1 MPDDTELS
9 EVIMADLFGISSI
22 ANVGLNA
29 VNSYLNYKNQRDVYN
44 YQKGLQDLIF
54 QREDSAVQ
62 RRVNDLRRAGL
73 NPLLAAGSAAG
84 SGSVVPV
91 VAPQM
96 APVDFMTPLSTAQSI
111 RESEAR
117 VDNSK
122 LLTSAQIDKIEQ
134 DIKESDIR
142 IDKSKQDIAL
152 SVLQQDFTLKD
163 IDRVIAATNLVLEQ
177 INASEQKRK
186 IDAEIY
192 NFNRLSG
199 FRSRDSMSE
208 PMQVIMSIAEV
219 LGYGISEGMSFVDKG
234 ASKIYN
240 AIIQSLKA
248 TGFIKK

>member
-1 MPDDTELS
+1 MS
-9 EVIMADLFGISSI
+9 DLFGISSI

-122 LLTSAQIDKIEQ
+122 LLTSSQVAKIEQ
-134 DIKESDIR
+134 DIKESDVR

-152 SVLQQDFTLKD
+152 SVLQQEFTRED
-163 IDRVIAATNLVLEQ
+163 IKRVISATSLLLEQ
-177 INASEQKRK
+177 IEATKQKTMIER
-186 IDAEIY
+186 EIY
-192 NFNRLSG
+192 NFNRAGG
-199 FRSRDSMSE
+199 FRSKDPMSE
-208 PMQVIMSIAEV
+208 PLQVLMSIAEV
-219 LGYGISEGMSFVDKG
+219 LGYSISEGISFIDKG
-234 ASKIYN
+234 ASKIYD
-240 AIIQSLKA
+240 AFIQALKS